1 MKSFLWRL
9 RVNPKKVMVVSRVK
23 RTDAVVVIFVE
34 IRFVPNCICSLC
46 DEIHV
51 IDARISTLSGMWFP

>member
-1 MKSFLWRL
+1 
-9 RVNPKKVMVVSRVK
+9 MVVSRVK